1 MSNVNVFGS
10 ENIDINNESQ
20 MSNIVNQEE
29 LHGTPDK
36 QNTKKFT
43 NQVSLKNGDS
53 IVVSALVWGVYSPV
67 EHSSN
72 VNSVIATLNVRYEN
86 KYTYT
91 TDTYGNQGYVYINN
105 KKGTTICRIIYT
117 LYTNGY
123 FTSVVDW

>member
-1 MSNVNVFGS
+1 MKKRHRMSLILVALIFMSNVNVFGS

-53 IVVSALVWGVYSPV
+53 IVVSALV
-67 EHSSN
+67 
-72 VNSVIATLNVRYEN
+72 
-86 KYTYT
+86 
-91 TDTYGNQGYVYINN
+91 
-105 KKGTTICRIIYT
+105 
-117 LYTNGY
+117 
-123 FTSVVDW
+123 